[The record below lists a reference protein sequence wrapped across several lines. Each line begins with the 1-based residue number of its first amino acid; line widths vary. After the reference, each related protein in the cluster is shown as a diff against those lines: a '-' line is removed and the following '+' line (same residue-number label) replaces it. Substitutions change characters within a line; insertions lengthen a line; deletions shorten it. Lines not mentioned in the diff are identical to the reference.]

1 MAINI
6 IPQSLWDQNLRCLS
20 SLLSYNIFFVLINN
34 NELDVYKKVLIQE
47 IGLPKRKF
55 NSFPYK
61 YMKKIDDGGKKKV
74 EKDKK
79 KEAEA
84 EEEKLV
90 LVTSNII
97 KEIEKENAELDET
110 IISMYDY
117 NGEIMRN
124 KLNQ

>member
-1 MAINI
+1 
-6 IPQSLWDQNLRCLS
+6 
-20 SLLSYNIFFVLINN
+20 
-34 NELDVYKKVLIQE
+34 
-47 IGLPKRKF
+47 
-55 NSFPYK
+55 
-61 YMKKIDDGGKKKV
+61 MKKIDDGGKKKV